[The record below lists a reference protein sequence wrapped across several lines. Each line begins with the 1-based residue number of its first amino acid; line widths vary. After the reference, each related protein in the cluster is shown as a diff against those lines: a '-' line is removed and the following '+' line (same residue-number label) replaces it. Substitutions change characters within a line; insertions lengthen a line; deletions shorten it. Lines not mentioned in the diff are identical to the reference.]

1 MLFSLLF
8 FFSINKKMALSNNE
22 ILNLTDYY
30 LNEYNLD
37 KEKHFQNLKEIFKNH
52 GNQPFYVFSY
62 MSFVKN
68 FLVLSKSGMYT
79 IEVPSQREHIF
90 LEKLQKSC
98 YIQVKKRRVEREAI
112 NSEFND
118 EMFYT
123 INVFIFINIGLIV
136 FNFVF
141 ISL

>member
-1 MLFSLLF
+1 
-8 FFSINKKMALSNNE
+8 
-22 ILNLTDYY
+22 
-30 LNEYNLD
+30 
-37 KEKHFQNLKEIFKNH
+37 
-52 GNQPFYVFSY
+52 

-136 FNFVF
+136 FNFEF

>member
-1 MLFSLLF
+1 
-8 FFSINKKMALSNNE
+8 
-22 ILNLTDYY
+22 
-30 LNEYNLD
+30 
-37 KEKHFQNLKEIFKNH
+37 
-52 GNQPFYVFSY
+52 

>member
-1 MLFSLLF
+1 
-8 FFSINKKMALSNNE
+8 
-22 ILNLTDYY
+22 
-30 LNEYNLD
+30 
-37 KEKHFQNLKEIFKNH
+37 
-52 GNQPFYVFSY
+52 
-62 MSFVKN
+62 
-68 FLVLSKSGMYT
+68 MYT

-98 YIQVKKRRVEREAI
+98 YIRVKKRRVEREAI

>member
-1 MLFSLLF
+1 MECTASRF
-8 FFSINKKMALSNNE
+8 A
-22 ILNLTDYY
+22 
-30 LNEYNLD
+30 
-37 KEKHFQNLKEIFKNH
+37 
-52 GNQPFYVFSY
+52 
-62 MSFVKN
+62 
-68 FLVLSKSGMYT
+68 
-79 IEVPSQREHIF
+79 SQREHVF

>member
-1 MLFSLLF
+1 
-8 FFSINKKMALSNNE
+8 
-22 ILNLTDYY
+22 
-30 LNEYNLD
+30 
-37 KEKHFQNLKEIFKNH
+37 
-52 GNQPFYVFSY
+52 
-62 MSFVKN
+62 
-68 FLVLSKSGMYT
+68 MYT

-90 LEKLQKSC
+90 LEKHQKSC

-141 ISL
+141 ISLWKTGNIVNKK

>member
-1 MLFSLLF
+1 M
-8 FFSINKKMALSNNE
+8 
-22 ILNLTDYY
+22 
-30 LNEYNLD
+30 D

-52 GNQPFYVFSY
+52 GNQPFYVFCY

-79 IEVPSQREHIF
+79 IEVLSQREHIF

-136 FNFVF
+136 FNFEF

>member
-1 MLFSLLF
+1 
-8 FFSINKKMALSNNE
+8 
-22 ILNLTDYY
+22 
-30 LNEYNLD
+30 
-37 KEKHFQNLKEIFKNH
+37 
-52 GNQPFYVFSY
+52 

-79 IEVPSQREHIF
+79 IEVLSQREHIF